1 MRSMMRAISQCLTRT
16 RPNPYSFWVILGNSP
31 LTVTIRVE
39 ANCHHAARFLA
50 SGFMRI
56 GDMQKWG
63 NPNCHGKQFT
73 LYINDLGKISWAIGL
88 FTEN

>member
-1 MRSMMRAISQCLTRT
+1 
-16 RPNPYSFWVILGNSP
+16 
-31 LTVTIRVE
+31 
-39 ANCHHAARFLA
+39 
-50 SGFMRI
+50 MRI

-73 LYINDLGKISWAIGL
+73 LYINDLGKIEAVRMLNARHTPTNISWAIGL